1 MIRFYFGAG
10 SDETATAL
18 TEDIRAKLESGAEVL
33 LLVPE
38 QETVAVERR
47 MLAELPA
54 KFQLSF
60 EVVNFSRLA
69 NRIHRTLG
77 GHRFHTATAPVRS
90 LVMWNA
96 LRSKADELIRYKGHA
111 HEVRLCDMMLEA
123 ATRYHAHCISA
134 CDLRE
139 KADELPEAE
148 PLRGKLLDI
157 SLVMDAYEQTLLTAF
172 GGDNDEL
179 SRAAARLAQNGALLS
194 NTHIFV
200 DSFHD
205 FTGEEHV
212 MLATLVKH
220 AASVT
225 FTTPLVSADD
235 DGLHLR
241 AARHTFDKLRALPT
255 DKELVHVALQAPKT
269 ALEHLARNLFRME
282 ARCDTFPSDSE
293 NTVMLTACD
302 DPFCE
307 ADAAVAKIHEL
318 VRGGCHYRDITV
330 VTRDTNAWTGI
341 LDAALER
348 DGIPFYLAEKTDVTV
363 RPLIKLLLLALRIH
377 IFSWRD
383 QDVIAYTKTGLC
395 DVSPDDVNCFEEY
408 VNLWHP
414 RGAHAYELP
423 FTRNPDG
430 FTLARSA
437 RGEHI
442 LEGANRTRERVFA
455 PLFALGKSL
464 DGAQNAGEM
473 CRALYA
479 YMQAL
484 DIGGKCAE
492 RAKAMLAAGNVREA
506 QELSR
511 LYAVTVDALEAVART
526 LSKEKISV
534 PELLDALKLVFARTD
549 IGTIPTA
556 IDEVTVGSASML
568 RADRP
573 KYVIVLGLNEGV
585 FPAAIKDNAII
596 TESER
601 ARLADLGLTLPGA
614 REDQSSNEL
623 FFLHRAFHAPRLGL
637 YLYYANAT
645 ADGGALMPSIAV
657 ARAQKLLGL
666 TPRAFGSRAAEEDL
680 LSDELLGKGGTD
692 GSHTPALALHAP
704 LNAIYSVGAALDRLP
719 DFEPHERE
727 AIAALLQERGVSAAA
742 MLSTPVSDPN
752 ASIAPEMATD
762 IFTHSR
768 VSASSLE
775 SYTDCR
781 FAYYCSKILALRE
794 KKSTVPSSADSG
806 TFIHHILEHFI
817 ARTKE
822 QADGFAAWTDEQTDA
837 LVHEI
842 AASYRDELIRENSEL
857 TPRSDA
863 LLSRLTTVAGLVV
876 RSLTKEFVKSDFAPA
891 VSELDL
897 AKLGAKPYVTLPNGD
912 RVALAG
918 KVDRL
923 DVWNAPDGNAYVRV
937 VDYKT
942 GAKQFSP
949 EDVAKGNSL
958 QMPLYLMTLCEKPH
972 AALNEQLGLPLGTQ
986 LRPAG
991 VTYFSSK
998 LTAENSPAAKD
1009 AATVWQEAENALVR
1023 SGVVLDR
1030 ADVLHAV
1037 SHETVERDTKKMEG
1051 LLDEQ
1056 GFGTMFDD
1064 LKAAICAITED
1075 MKGGT
1080 AIAAPSMR
1088 DNRSKCNT
1096 CPYAAVCRAARKT
1109 KEGEF

>member
-18 TEDIRAKLESGAEVL
+18 TKDIRTKLESGAEVL

-69 NRIHRTLG
+69 NRIHRALG

-96 LRSKADELIRYKGHA
+96 LRQKADELLRYKGHA
-111 HEVRLCDMMLEA
+111 HETRLCDMMLEA

-148 PLRGKLLDI
+148 PLRAKLLDV
-157 SLVMDAYEQTLLTAF
+157 SLLMDAYEQTLLTAF

-179 SRAAARLAQNGALLS
+179 SRAATRLAQNETLLK

-212 MLATLVKH
+212 MLATLVRH

-225 FTTPLVSADD
+225 FTTPLLSVDD

-241 AARHTFDKLRALPT
+241 AARHTFDKLRELPT
-255 DKELVHVALQAPKT
+255 DKELVHVELCSPKT
-269 ALEHLARNLFRME
+269 ALEHVARNLFRME
-282 ARCDTFPSDSE
+282 ARHATFQGDADAVTLTVCD
-293 NTVMLTACD
+293 N
-302 DPFCE
+302 PFCE
-307 ADAAVAKIHEL
+307 ADAAVSKIHEL

-330 VTRDTNAWTGI
+330 VTRDANAWTGI

-383 QDVIAYTKTGLC
+383 QDVIAYAKTGLC

-414 RGAHAYELP
+414 RGAHAFEAP

-484 DIGGKCAE
+484 DVGGKCAE

-506 QELSR
+506 EELSR
-511 LYAVTVDALEAVART
+511 LYDVTVDALEAVART
-526 LSKEKISV
+526 LGEEKISV
-534 PELLDALKLVFARTD
+534 SELLDALKLVFARTD

-585 FPAAIKDNAII
+585 FPAAIKDSAII
-596 TESER
+596 TEAER
-601 ARLADLGLTLPGA
+601 ARLADLGLALPGA

-623 FFLHRAFHAPRLGL
+623 FFLQRAFHAPRSGL
-637 YLYYANAT
+637 YLYYSAAST
-645 ADGGALMPSIAV
+645 DGGALQPSIAV
-657 ARAQKLLGL
+657 ARVQKLLGL
-666 TPRAFGSRAAEEDL
+666 TPRAFGSRAPEEEPFFDG
-680 LSDELLGKGGTD
+680 LSRAAT
-692 GSHTPALALHAP
+692 LALHAP

-727 AIAALLQERGVSAAA
+727 AIAALLQEQGVSAAA

-752 ASIAPEMATD
+752 AVVPPAMATD
-762 IFTHSR
+762 IFTHSH

-781 FAYYCSKILALRE
+781 FAYYCNKVLSLRE

-822 QADGFAAWTDEQTDA
+822 QADGFAAWTGEQTNA

-842 AASYRDELIRENSEL
+842 AASYRDALIRENSEL

-876 RSLTKEFVKSDFAPA
+876 RSLTKEFVKSDFSPA

-897 AKLGAKPYVTLPNGD
+897 AKLGAKPYVTLQNGD

-972 AALNEQLGLPLGTQ
+972 AALNEQLGLPLSTQ

-1009 AATVWQEAENALVR
+1009 AATVWQEAENAFVR

-1037 SHETVERDTKKMEG
+1037 SHEEAERNGKTEG
-1051 LLDEQ
+1051 LLDAR
-1056 GFGTMFDD
+1056 GFDTMFDD
-1064 LKAAICAITED
+1064 LKTAICAITED
-1075 MKGGT
+1075 MKGGS

-1088 DNRSKCNT
+1088 DGRSKCNT